1 MSKNYQKNSK
11 ISPLNSKSYHKNSK
25 SYYKILNNTI
35 NYKTEQKK
43 IEKAIT
49 FPRNSTVGQYS
60 SPKYKL
66 TSSFGQEIWPEK

>member
-35 NYKTEQKK
+35 NYKTEQQK
-43 IEKAIT
+43 I
-49 FPRNSTVGQYS
+49 
-60 SPKYKL
+60 
-66 TSSFGQEIWPEK
+66 